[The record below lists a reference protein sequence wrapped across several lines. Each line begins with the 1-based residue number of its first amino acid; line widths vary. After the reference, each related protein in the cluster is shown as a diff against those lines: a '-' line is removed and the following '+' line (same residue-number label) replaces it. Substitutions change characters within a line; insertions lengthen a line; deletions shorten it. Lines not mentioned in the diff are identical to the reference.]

1 VEDPELVSAK
11 EVKMKRIAAS
21 IAFAL
26 LVFTSTVADA
36 QQSTAPSEVTVAFT
50 ETDSN
55 GDGVIEIDE
64 YYRRLVD
71 VFFLGDANRDGY
83 LTEDEFV
90 KVVLQ
95 KEDFAELDKSQEGK
109 LSKREFIAA
118 RLPVYLVIDTDDD
131 GVLSLSEVTA
141 AYEGRVKK

>member
-1 VEDPELVSAK
+1 VSAK
-11 EVKMKRIAAS
+11 DVKMKRIAGS

-26 LVFTSTVADA
+26 LVFTSTGADA
-36 QQSTAPSEVTVAFT
+36 QQTAAPSDVTVAFT

-83 LTEDEFV
+83 LTEEEFV

-131 GVLSLSEVTA
+131 GVLSLTEVTA